1 MNAVKKMLPQF
12 HSLYT
17 APRNEPVKEY
27 VPLGKLSPQEG
38 WGFSEVFHFWGRYRR
53 CTRKGWHIMVKASRY
68 FFKIYPKDPSWF
80 KEEFLKNDNRG
91 QRIHQLPLLYRVFMV
106 CLKGCQ
112 VRMLSSFEIDSH
124 SWSSIHL
131 CTFPVQFPCSHE
143 VVWIIL

>member
-38 WGFSEVFHFWGRYRR
+38 WGFSEVFHCWGRYRR

-68 FFKIYPKDPSWF
+68 FFNIYPKDPSWF

-91 QRIHQLPLLYRVFMV
+91 QRIHLLSLLYRVFTV
-106 CLKGCQ
+106 CLIRCQ
-112 VRMLSSFEIDSH
+112 VRMLSSFEIDSR

-131 CTFPVQFPCSHE
+131 CTIPVQFPCSHE
-143 VVWIIL
+143 VVWIVL

>member
-1 MNAVKKMLPQF
+1 MPKPASKLAGFQLPRLGKHDSSVKILHRGNIRWGIRVRLVSVFSFQAPYGLPPMNAVKKMLPQF

-38 WGFSEVFHFWGRYRR
+38 WGFSEVFHCWGRYRR

-68 FFKIYPKDPSWF
+68 FFNIYPKDPSWF

-91 QRIHQLPLLYRVFMV
+91 QRIH
-106 CLKGCQ
+106 
-112 VRMLSSFEIDSH
+112 
-124 SWSSIHL
+124 
-131 CTFPVQFPCSHE
+131 
-143 VVWIIL
+143 